1 MRGNTDK
8 RYANTFY
15 RVEATTYEVL
25 TIIGRY
31 DDCYRW
37 KQDHFGTLETVGRL
51 DSRPIVITCQW
62 YEIHDRLVMFWEA
75 TSEVVDYKLIE
86 EWFNTH
92 CPCPS
97 TNAMNFHNC
106 IREIERLS
114 KQ

>member
-1 MRGNTDK
+1 MRGNIDK
-8 RYANTFY
+8 RYAETFY

-25 TIIGRY
+25 AIIGRY

-37 KQDHFGTLETVGRL
+37 KQDCRGTSEIVGWL
-51 DSRPIVITCQW
+51 DSRPINITCQW

-75 TSEVVDYKLIE
+75 TSELVDYKLIE
-86 EWFNTH
+86 GWFAEH

-106 IREIERLS
+106 ILEIERQS